1 MVFWQDQDMTMPAY
15 DDGTPS
21 LGEISRIIQ
30 DFRNEYRAGFSELV
44 RKDVYAVR
52 EAAQDQRIAELEGQ
66 AKSKQALLYGTIA
79 AAGLS
84 LLGWILSAVSGG
96 S

>member
-1 MVFWQDQDMTMPAY
+1 MPDY
-15 DDGTPS
+15 NDGTPS
-21 LGEISRIIQ
+21 LGEISRSIK
-30 DFRNEYRAGFSELV
+30 DFRDEYRTGFSELV

-79 AAGLS
+79 AAALS
-84 LLGWILSAVSGG
+84 LLGWILSAVSG
-96 S
+96 SA

>member
-1 MVFWQDQDMTMPAY
+1 MPGY

-21 LGEISRIIQ
+21 LGEISRIIK
-30 DFRNEYRAGFSELV
+30 DFRDEYRAGFSELV

-66 AKSKQALLYGTIA
+66 AKNKQALLYGTIA
-79 AAGLS
+79 AASLS

-96 S
+96 A